1 MNVLQNVMQII
12 DSISDKIPENVY
24 LTLCAELKK
33 LYSIIPRPT
42 LSRTNSAANIPSAS
56 PANGFWFR

>member
-12 DSISDKIPENVY
+12 DSISDKIPENIY

-33 LYSIIPRPT
+33 LYSFIPDKVRPA
-42 LSRTNSAANIPSAS
+42 LSRTNSGVNS
-56 PANGFWFR
+56 PANGFWIR

>member
-33 LYSIIPRPT
+33 LYSFIPDKVRPA
-42 LSRTNSAANIPSAS
+42 LSRTNSGVNS
-56 PANGFWFR
+56 PANGFCFR

>member
-24 LTLCAELKK
+24 LTLCEELKK
-33 LYSIIPRPT
+33 LYSFIPDKVRPA
-42 LSRTNSAANIPSAS
+42 LSRTNSGVNS

>member
-12 DSISDKIPENVY
+12 DSISDKIPENIY
-24 LTLCAELKK
+24 LTLCEELKK
-33 LYSIIPRPT
+33 LYSFIPDKVRPA
-42 LSRTNSAANIPSAS
+42 LSRTNSGVNS

>member
-33 LYSIIPRPT
+33 LYSFIPDKVRPAI
-42 LSRTNSAANIPSAS
+42 SRTNSGVNS

>member
-24 LTLCAELKK
+24 LTLCEELKK
-33 LYSIIPRPT
+33 LYSFIPDKIRPA
-42 LSRTNSAANIPSAS
+42 LSRTNSGVNS
-56 PANGFWFR
+56 PANGYWFR

>member
-33 LYSIIPRPT
+33 LYSLIPDKVRPA
-42 LSRTNSAANIPSAS
+42 LSRTNSGINS
-56 PANGFWFR
+56 PANGYWFR

>member
-1 MNVLQNVMQII
+1 MNVIQNVMQII

-33 LYSIIPRPT
+33 LYSFIPDKVRPAI
-42 LSRTNSAANIPSAS
+42 SRTNSGVNS